1 MRHPEIPAA
10 LSTALE
16 TLQAMTVGDLLKGQP
31 SSPPPRL
38 IDHDTPLHEILTLLG
53 ERDRLWVRQAG
64 EEETP
69 IGLVTRRDVLASLM
83 PPRPGYAGLRSS
95 RFPSLAR
102 GTADCATCYIGT
114 KKVPLC
120 HPGEK
125 VGDLIRRAVRDG
137 ETVVAVVDDGRL
149 LGEVGIEH
157 LIAELLRLAEGA
169 G

>member
-1 MRHPEIPAA
+1 MRHPEIPEA

-16 TLQAMTVGDLLKGQP
+16 TLQAMTVADLLKGQP
-31 SSPPPRL
+31 STPLPRL

-53 ERDRLWVRQAG
+53 ERDRLWVRQRG
-64 EEETP
+64 EEDTP

-114 KKVPLC
+114 KRVPLC

-125 VGDLIRRAVRDG
+125 IAELIRRAVRNG
-137 ETVVAVVDDGRL
+137 ETVVAVVEDGRL
-149 LGEVGIEH
+149 LGEIGVER
-157 LIAELLRLAEGA
+157 LISELLRLVEEA